1 MNEELTEACVNAL
14 ESFELVKQVSGISL
28 KALVV
33 MCIDFNCSQVLSVNA
48 NCSWYVVSLF

>member
-14 ESFELVKQVSGISL
+14 ESFELVKQVSGVSL

-33 MCIDFNCSQVLSVNA
+33 MCIDFNCS
-48 NCSWYVVSLF
+48 